1 MVHGVKFAVVA
12 TLLTAFCYS
21 QESFV
26 TVNSKAKEKWPAAEI
41 NNVYLSSCA
50 AVQREFGST
59 NTPVRPKITLVLGA
73 TTNSLDFDNGT
84 VFLAKWE
91 PDLFAQGVVM
101 LAFEALMPPE
111 RRMAIARRALT
122 LAGAA
127 VDVTQLA
134 KR

>member
-1 MVHGVKFAVVA
+1 MKCTVKVAVVVG
-12 TLLTAFCYS
+12 LLTTFCYS

-26 TVNSKAKEKWPAAEI
+26 TVNSKGKQKWSAAEI

-50 AVQREFGST
+50 AVQREFGPG
-59 NTPVRPKITLVLGA
+59 NTPVRPRITLVLGA
-73 TTNSLDFDNGT
+73 TANSLDFDNGT
-84 VFLAKWE
+84 VYLAKWE

-111 RRMAIARRALT
+111 RRMAITRRALT

-127 VDVTQLA
+127 IDVTQLA